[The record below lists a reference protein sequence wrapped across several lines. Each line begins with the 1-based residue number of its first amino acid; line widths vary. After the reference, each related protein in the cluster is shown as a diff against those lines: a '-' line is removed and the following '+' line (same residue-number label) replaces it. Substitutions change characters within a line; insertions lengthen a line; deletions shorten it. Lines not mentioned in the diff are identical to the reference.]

1 MSLFDFIHQIF
12 STDVE
17 AKETDEIEFK
27 AEGQELHTDN
37 DEEYS
42 IIKNGKVEDIGSTDE
57 CHQEIVL

>member
-1 MSLFDFIHQIF
+1 MF

-42 IIKNGKVEDIGSTDE
+42 IIKNGNVEDIGSTDE